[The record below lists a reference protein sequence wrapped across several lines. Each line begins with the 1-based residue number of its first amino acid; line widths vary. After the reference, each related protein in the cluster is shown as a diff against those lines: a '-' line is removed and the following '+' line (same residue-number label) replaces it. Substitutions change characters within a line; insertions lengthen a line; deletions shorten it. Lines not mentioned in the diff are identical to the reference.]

1 MVIDEFIQTYAQQE
15 LIKIQ
20 ARRAAGEDPFA
31 LDEHG
36 SPKRGVP
43 AAGSP
48 RSSAKGSPKASS
60 PTSSSINGTNKGP
73 RTLTAAD
80 IEKLKSSGAAREI

>member
-1 MVIDEFIQTYAQQE
+1 MVIDEFIQTYAQAE
-15 LIKIQ
+15 LLKIQ
-20 ARRAAGEDPFA
+20 SRRVAGKDPFA

-43 AAGSP
+43 AGGSP

-60 PTSSSINGTNKGP
+60 PSSSINGTNKGP
-73 RTLTAAD
+73 RTLTAYD
-80 IEKLKSSGAAREI
+80 IEKLKASGAAREI